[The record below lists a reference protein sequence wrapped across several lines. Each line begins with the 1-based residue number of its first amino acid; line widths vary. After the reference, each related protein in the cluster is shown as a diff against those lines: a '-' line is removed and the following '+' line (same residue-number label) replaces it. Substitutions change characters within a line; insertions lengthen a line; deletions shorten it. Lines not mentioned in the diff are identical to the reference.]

1 MKDSPNNPEI
11 ISLDDDHLLRAKLR
25 AYRKL
30 FTHAPAAIFF
40 YDTDATVKYVNQ
52 EACKLF
58 QIHCEQFIGN
68 NILSIIR
75 HTPLRHAVQQSL
87 SSGYATFEE
96 HFTSFHENHEYTYCG
111 KFQAIYD
118 ADNTMEGVIAL
129 IFEVDIENTARQ
141 ENLIAQIQANRY
153 FEAAGVMLLS
163 LDHQA
168 NIVRINTKGCEI
180 TGYTQKELIGK
191 NWIDLCIPQEVQSE
205 IQNLFQKIIS
215 REIPLKE
222 HYENDIV
229 TKSGER
235 RTIAWHNSVICD
247 FDGNIIEV
255 FSTGEDIT
263 ELKASR
269 LALLQQKL
277 YDPLTGLPNRM
288 MLQDRLQHALILAK
302 EDNEKMALFY
312 IDLDNF
318 NVINDTL
325 GHAKGDEI
333 LKECVRRIEKILQ
346 PTDTL
351 ARFGGD
357 EFIIIQENIEEISEA
372 HLLAQELLNIFNQP
386 FIIDESSHYLS
397 TSIGI
402 ALFPQNRQ
410 EPQTLIQAAETA
422 MNRAKKEGKNQFAFY
437 TEALSQSLYE
447 QMTIENDLRK
457 ALDNQEFTLHF
468 QPQYSLQKK
477 EVIGLEALVRWHHPQ
492 KGMIPPFAF
501 IPIAERSRLIL
512 PLGEWIMTEAAL
524 QAAKWYKA
532 GIFNGK
538 IAINVSGV
546 QMERDNLL
554 ETIDKALEISQLPP
568 HMLEIEI
575 TESVLMKNP
584 QRWITML
591 DEIKRL
597 GIAVSIDD
605 FGTGYS
611 SLAYLRHFALDT
623 LKIDKSFVDDLPDD
637 EDACTIAKTIVAL
650 AKSLGLET
658 IAEGI
663 EESAQEIYLHGIGC
677 DYGQG
682 YLFSKPLDAETTEK
696 FLKTF
701 QGK

>member
-1 MKDSPNNPEI
+1 MKDNPNNPEI
-11 ISLDDDHLLRAKLR
+11 ISLDDDHLLRAKLQ

-30 FTHAPAAIFF
+30 FTHAPAAMFF
-40 YDTDATVKYVNQ
+40 YNTDATVKYVNQ

-58 QIHCEQFIGN
+58 KINHTQFIGS

-96 HFTSFHENHEYTYCG
+96 HFTSPKEDREYTYCG

-118 ADNTMEGVIAL
+118 TDNTMEGVIAL
-129 IFEVDIENTARQ
+129 IFEVDIENISRQ
-141 ENLIAQIQANRY
+141 ENLIAQVQANRY
-153 FEAAGVMLLS
+153 FEAAGVMILS
-163 LDHQA
+163 LDHNA
-168 NIVRINTKGCEI
+168 NVVRINTKGCEI
-180 TGYTQKELIGK
+180 TGYTQEELVGK
-191 NWIDLCIPQEVQSE
+191 NWISLCIPPEVQNE
-205 IQNLFQKIIS
+205 IQNVFRQVIS
-215 REIPLKE
+215 REVPLKE
-222 HYENDIV
+222 HYENDII

-255 FSTGEDIT
+255 LSTGEDIT

-288 MLQDRLQHALILAK
+288 MLHDRLQHALILAK
-302 EDNEKMALFY
+302 DNGEKTALFY

-318 NVINDTL
+318 NVINDIL

-333 LKECVRRIEKILQ
+333 LKECVRRIEEILQ
-346 PTDTL
+346 PADTL

-357 EFIIIQENIEEISEA
+357 EFIIIQEDIGEISEVNF
-372 HLLAQELLNIFNQP
+372 LAQELLNIFNQP
-386 FIIDESSHYLS
+386 FFIGESSHYLS
-397 TSIGI
+397 ASIGI
-402 ALFPQNRQ
+402 ALFPQNSQ

-457 ALDNQEFTLHF
+457 ALDNQEFVLHF

-501 IPIAERSRLIL
+501 IPVAERSRLIL

-524 QAAKWYKA
+524 QAAKWHKA

-538 IAINVSGV
+538 IAVNVSGV

-584 QRWITML
+584 QRWISML
-591 DEIKRL
+591 DEIKHL
-597 GIAVSIDD
+597 GISVSIDD

-658 IAEGI
+658 VAEGI
-663 EESAQEIYLHGIGC
+663 EETAQEIYLHGIGC

-682 YLFSKPLDAETTEK
+682 YLFSKPLDGETTEK

-701 QGK
+701 QEN